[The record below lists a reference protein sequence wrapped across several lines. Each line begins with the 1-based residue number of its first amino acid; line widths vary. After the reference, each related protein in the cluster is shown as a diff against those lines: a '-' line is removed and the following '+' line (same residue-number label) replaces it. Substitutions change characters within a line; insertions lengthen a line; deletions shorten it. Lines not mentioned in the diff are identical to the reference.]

1 MPRREAVPQG
11 AKERVLSRDPD
22 GPAVPTRLVRR
33 LPGPD
38 TGTVGVITHGCVEQV
53 PLLEGDLVDLT
64 LGRVF
69 GPGHDESRRPGHAS
83 RSLSRPGCTLLGIR
97 DRA

>member
-1 MPRREAVPQG
+1 M
-11 AKERVLSRDPD
+11 
-22 GPAVPTRLVRR
+22 PTRLVRR

-38 TGTVGVITHGCVEQV
+38 TGTVGVITHGRVEQV
-53 PLLEGDLVDLT
+53 HLSEGDLVDLT

-69 GPGHDESRRPGHAS
+69 GPGHDESRRPRMRHGPCRA
-83 RSLSRPGCTLLGIR
+83 PAGCTLLEIR